1 MSKNEKILETLKTK
15 RQNLVKTSYKEEDV
29 IVLLKDLSADMK
41 EMSTEERE
49 AAIQSGVHYS
59 EMLPQEKAPSEEYEA
74 LYNKALQDKKPEI
87 AEGIARVS
95 EIMWANTLACGG
107 APVIISLARAGIPVG
122 ILMKR
127 YLKRTYGVDCP
138 HYAISIIRDK
148 GIDENAMNFIYEQ
161 EVDINKNTVE
171 NFFFVDGW
179 TGKGAIKTQLE
190 EAVAQLKKAD
200 TDKWETLSDNL
211 YVLADP
217 ANITP
222 YCGTHVDYLLP
233 SACLNSTVSGL
244 TSRTILNGFV
254 NVEAGDFHGATYFKK
269 FESIDKSNEFTDV
282 VSEQFHNLSM
292 DEFRGEPNTLEEGW
306 NGMSIVLDLCNI
318 FHIEDYKKVK
328 PGIGETTRVLLR
340 RVPWKVFINKDISI
354 DDPDI
359 QHILVLCK
367 EKNIPTMRW
376 DLGNYKV
383 CGVIKELN
391 ADA

>member
-1 MSKNEKILETLKTK
+1 MIEVLKS
-15 RQNLVKTSYKEEDV
+15 QNLVKTSYKTDDV
-29 IVLLKDLSADMK
+29 VVLLKDLSADMK

-49 AAIQSGVHYS
+49 KAIQSGVHYS
-59 EMLPQEKAPSEEYEA
+59 EMLPQEKAPSEEYEV
-74 LYNKALQDKKPEI
+74 LYNRAVAEKKFEI
-87 AEGIARVS
+87 AEGIASVA
-95 EIMWANTLACGG
+95 EIMWNNTLEEGKV
-107 APVIISLARAGIPVG
+107 PVIISLARAGIPVG

-127 YLKRTYGVDCP
+127 YLKRVYGVDCP
-138 HYAISIIRDK
+138 HYAISIIRDR
-148 GIDENAMNFIYEQ
+148 GIDVNAMEFIYNT
-161 EVDINKNTVE
+161 EVVINKNTVE

-190 EAVAQLKKAD
+190 EAVAQLKSVDA
-200 TDKWETLSDNL
+200 DKWGELSDNL

-222 YCGTHVDYLLP
+222 YCGTHADYLLP

-244 TSRTILNGFV
+244 TSRTILNKFV
-254 NVEAGDFHGATYFKK
+254 NVEAGDFHGATYFEK
-269 FESIDKSNEFTDV
+269 FESIDKSNEFIDLVT
-282 VSEQFHNLSM
+282 EQFSNLSA
-292 DEFRGEPNTLEEGW
+292 DETRCELNTLEEGW
-306 NGMSIVLDLCNI
+306 NGMSIVTDICNLMQVG
-318 FHIEDYKKVK
+318 DYKKVK

-340 RVPWKVFINKDISI
+340 RVPWKVLINKDTSE

-367 EKNIPTMRW
+367 EKKIPTMRW

-383 CGVIKELN
+383 CGIIKELS

>member
-1 MSKNEKILETLKTK
+1 MIEITRVQK
-15 RQNLVKTSYKEEDV
+15 LVKTSYSEEDV

-49 AAIQSGVHYS
+49 KAIQSGVHYS

-74 LYNKALQDKKPEI
+74 LYNKAVAEKKHEI

-95 EIMWANTLACGG
+95 EIMWNHKMGSKDT
-107 APVIISLARAGIPVG
+107 PVIVSLARAGIPVG

-127 YLKRTYGVDCP
+127 YIKREYGVDCP

-148 GIDENAMNFIYEQ
+148 GVDENAMNFIYER
-161 EVDINKNTVE
+161 EILGNKNCVE
-171 NFFFVDGW
+171 NIFFVDGW

-190 EAVAQLKKAD
+190 EAVKHMKD
-200 TDKWETLSDNL
+200 IDIDKWAGLSDNL

-222 YCGTHVDYLLP
+222 YCGTHTDYLLP

-244 TSRTILNGFV
+244 TSRTILNKFV
-254 NVEAGDFHGATYFKK
+254 DVDNGDFHGATYFKK
-269 FESIDKSNEFTDV
+269 FEDIDKSNEFIDLVT
-282 VSEQFHNLSM
+282 EEFHCLSM
-292 DEFRGEPNTLEEGW
+292 DEDRGELNELEEGW
-306 NGMSIVLDLCNI
+306 NGMSIVLDLCNL
-318 FHIEDYKKVK
+318 FQIEDYKKVK

>member
-1 MSKNEKILETLKTK
+1 MIEITKT
-15 RQNLVKTSYKEEDV
+15 QNLVKTSYSTDDV
-29 IVLLKDLSADMK
+29 VVLLKDLSSEMK

-49 AAIQSGVHYS
+49 KAIQSGVHYS

-74 LYNKALQDKKPEI
+74 LYEKALNDKKFEI
-87 AEGIARVS
+87 ATGIARVA
-95 EIMWANTLACGG
+95 EIMWREAQVHNNK
-107 APVIISLARAGIPVG
+107 PIIISLARAGIPVG
-122 ILMKR
+122 ILIKR
-127 YLKRTYGVDCP
+127 YLKHTYNADCS

-148 GIDENAMNFIYEQ
+148 GIDKNAMNYIRDT
-161 EVDINKNTVE
+161 EVRFGDNCVE
-171 NFFFVDGW
+171 NMFFVDGW

-190 EAVAQLKKAD
+190 EAVAELKKKD
-200 TDKWETLSDNL
+200 IRRWMYLSDNL

-244 TSRTILNGFV
+244 TSRTILNRYV
-254 NVEAGDFHGATYFKK
+254 DVEAGDFHGATYFDK
-269 FESIDKSNEFTDV
+269 FENIDKSNEFIDV
-282 VSEQFHNLSM
+282 VSNEFVNL
-292 DEFRGEPNTLEEGW
+292 EFIDATLHPLEDGW
-306 NGMSIVLDLCNI
+306 NGMSIVNDICNLMDV
-318 FHIEDYKKVK
+318 EDYKKVK

-340 RVPWKVFINKDISI
+340 RVPWKVLINKDIPDTDS
-354 DDPDI
+354 DI
-359 QHILVLCK
+359 QHILVFCK

-383 CGVIKELN
+383 CGIIKELS

>member
-1 MSKNEKILETLKTK
+1 MIEITK
-15 RQNLVKTSYKEEDV
+15 KQSLVKTSYSTDDV
-29 IVLLKDLSADMK
+29 VVLLKDLSSEMK

-49 AAIQSGVHYS
+49 KAIQSGVHYS
-59 EMLPQEKAPSEEYEA
+59 EMLPQEKAPSEEYES
-74 LYNKALQDKKPEI
+74 LYEKALHDKKFEI
-87 AEGIARVS
+87 ATGIARVA
-95 EIMWANTLACGG
+95 EIMWREAQVHNNK
-107 APVIISLARAGIPVG
+107 PIIISLARAGIPVG
-122 ILMKR
+122 ILIKR
-127 YLKRTYGVDCP
+127 YLKHTYNADCS

-148 GIDENAMNFIYEQ
+148 GIDENAMNYIRDT
-161 EVDINKNTVE
+161 EVRFGDNCIE
-171 NFFFVDGW
+171 NMFFVDGW

-190 EAVAQLKKAD
+190 EAVVELKKKD
-200 TDKWETLSDNL
+200 IRRWMYLSDNL

-244 TSRTILNGFV
+244 TSRTILNKYID
-254 NVEAGDFHGATYFKK
+254 VEAGDFHGATYFDK
-269 FESIDKSNEFTDV
+269 FENIDKSNEFIDA
-282 VSEQFHNLSM
+282 VSNEFVNL
-292 DEFRGEPNTLEEGW
+292 EFIDATLHPLEDGW
-306 NGMSIVLDLCNI
+306 NGMSIVNDICTLMN
-318 FHIEDYKKVK
+318 IEDYKKVK

-340 RVPWKVFINKDISI
+340 RVPWKVLINKDIP
-354 DDPDI
+354 DTDPDI

-383 CGVIKELN
+383 CGIIKELS

>member
-15 RQNLVKTSYKEEDV
+15 GHNLVKTSYNSDDV
-29 IVLLKDLSADMK
+29 IVLLEDLSDKMK

-59 EMLPQEKAPSEEYEA
+59 EMLPQEKEPSTEYEK
-74 LYNKALQDKKPEI
+74 LFNKALTDKKLEI
-87 AEGIARVS
+87 AGGIAKVS
-95 EIMWANTLACGG
+95 EIMMGYSNIKDGNV
-107 APVIISLARAGIPVG
+107 PVIISLARAGIPVG

-127 YLKRTYGVDCP
+127 YIKHKYGIECS
-138 HYAISIIRDK
+138 HYSISIIRDK

-161 EVDINKNTVE
+161 EVIKNNNIVS
-171 NFFFVDGW
+171 NFFFIDGW

-190 EAVAQLKKAD
+190 EAVKQLKASD
-200 TDKWETLSDNL
+200 EIKWKHLSDSL
-211 YVLADP
+211 FVLADP

-222 YCGTHVDYLLP
+222 FCGTHDDYLLP

-244 TSRTILNGFV
+244 TSRTILNEYV
-254 NVEAGDFHGATYFKK
+254 DVDNGDFHGATYFNK
-269 FESIDKSNEFTDV
+269 FEGIDKSNEFIDIISEEFKNV
-282 VSEQFHNLSM
+282 VGYNSL
-292 DEFRGEPNTLEEGW
+292 PLALEHGW
-306 NGMSIVLDLCNI
+306 NGMSIVLDICNLMNV
-318 FHIEDYKKVK
+318 EDYKKVK

-340 RVPWKVFINKDISI
+340 RVPWKVLINKDISI
-354 DDPDI
+354 EDPDI

-367 EKNIPTMRW
+367 EKKIATMRW

-383 CGVIKELN
+383 CGIIKELS